1 VLAPVRGLGAAA
13 RTRAGESAR
22 LTMAASAPGVAEA
35 FRRLQAGDVA
45 GALECAQR
53 AAAQEPANARAHL
66 ARGIALRMAGR
77 YDDASEALAHAQ
89 SLDPR
94 DHAAAYETGIVR
106 QLEGRI
112 DDALGHFVRA
122 AELRPRFF
130 AAHFSAGLIH
140 ADRGEWRLAADRFR
154 AVLAAQPNQPDA
166 MLHLALALDRD
177 GRHDEAEATFVHALA
192 ANPHHVPTLRVF
204 GQHSA
209 GRGNFRRAASL
220 FAEVARLDPRD
231 EAVPMF
237 VAQTELL
244 LGRWQPAWAAYARRV
259 PRREFERECAARAKP
274 YVVPTV
280 ESLAAGEATLVAEQ
294 GLGDTLF
301 FLRWAPLLCSAG
313 TRLGFAGD
321 VRLHSMLARTRLF
334 DTLEDAGGAARART
348 PILVGDL
355 PSMYASTDPLTVPSL
370 AFEPLPERVAK
381 WEAALRGV
389 GPRPWIGV
397 QWRAG
402 TPRELVAH
410 ALSKSVPVEALFAA
424 LAPAPGTVVALQ
436 RLVAPGELERAS
448 GALGR
453 PVADL
458 SRAND
463 QLEDLLALT
472 SLLDRHV
479 AVSSTTL
486 HIAAAAGATA
496 DVLVPF
502 PPEWRWRL
510 DGDSPWF
517 PGFRVHRQG
526 VDGDWA
532 AALASIAAPH

>member
-1 VLAPVRGLGAAA
+1 MATAA
-13 RTRAGESAR
+13 GI
-22 LTMAASAPGVAEA
+22 GEA

-45 GALECAQR
+45 GALECAER
-53 AAAQEPANARAHL
+53 IAAQEPTNARAHL
-66 ARGIALRMAGR
+66 AKGIALRMAGR
-77 YDDASEALAHAQ
+77 YGEASDALAHAQ

-112 DDALGHFVRA
+112 EDALRHFARS
-122 AELRPRFF
+122 AELRPDFF

-140 ADRGEWRLAADRFR
+140 TDRREWRLAADRFR
-154 AVLAAQPNQPDA
+154 AVLAVQPNQPDA
-166 MLHLALALDRD
+166 MLHLALALDHD
-177 GRHDEAEATFVHALA
+177 GRHDEAEGAFVHALA

-209 GRGNFRRAASL
+209 RRGNFRRAASL

-244 LGRWQPAWAAYARRV
+244 LGRWQLAWAAYARRV
-259 PRREFERECAARAKP
+259 PRRVFERECAAHGRSYA
-274 YVVPTV
+274 VPTV
-280 ESLAAGEATLVAEQ
+280 EAIANGEATLVAEQ
-294 GLGDTLF
+294 GLGDILF
-301 FLRWAPLLCSAG
+301 FLHWAPLLRSAG
-313 TRLGFAGD
+313 TRLDFAGD
-321 VRLHSMLARTRLF
+321 VRLHPLLARTGLF
-334 DTLEDAGGAARART
+334 EALEETGGAARART

-355 PSMYASTDPLTVPSL
+355 PSMFASTDPLTVATL
-370 AFEPLPERVAK
+370 RIEPLPERVAK
-381 WEAALRGV
+381 WEAALLAA

-402 TPRELVAH
+402 TPHEVLEH
-410 ALSKSVPVEALFAA
+410 ALSKSVPVEPLFAA
-424 LAPAPGTVVALQ
+424 LAPMQGTVFALQ
-436 RLVAPGELERAS
+436 RQIAPGELDRAA

-453 PVADL
+453 PVTDL
-458 SRAND
+458 SSAND
-463 QLEDLLALT
+463 DLEDLLALAT
-472 SLLDRHV
+472 LLDRHA

-486 HIAAAAGATA
+486 HLAVAAGATA
-496 DVLVPF
+496 DVLIPF

-510 DGDSPWF
+510 EGDSPWF

-526 VDGDWA
+526 LDGDWT
-532 AALASIAAPH
+532 AALAALTAQTR

>member
-1 VLAPVRGLGAAA
+1 MAAA
-13 RTRAGESAR
+13 AAGI
-22 LTMAASAPGVAEA
+22 GEA
-35 FRRLQAGDVA
+35 FRKLQAGDVA

-53 AAAQEPANARAHL
+53 VAALEPANARAHL
-66 ARGIALRMAGR
+66 AKGIALRMAGR
-77 YDDASEALAHAQ
+77 YAEASEALALAQ

-112 DDALGHFVRA
+112 DDALGHFVRS
-122 AELRPRFF
+122 AELRPDFF

-140 ADRGEWRLAADRFR
+140 ADRREWRLAADRFR
-154 AVLAAQPNQPDA
+154 AVLAVQPSQPDA

-177 GRHDEAEATFVHALA
+177 GRLDEAEGAFVHALA

-204 GQHSA
+204 GQHSV

-259 PRREFERECAARAKP
+259 PRREFERECAARGRP
-274 YVVPTV
+274 YVVPAV
-280 ESLAAGEATLVAEQ
+280 ESLAGGEATLTAEQ

-301 FLRWAPLLCSAG
+301 FLRWAPLLRSAG
-313 TRLGFAGD
+313 TRLGFCGD
-321 VRLHSMLARTRLF
+321 VRLHSMLARTGLF
-334 DTLEDAGGAARART
+334 ETLEDAGGAARART
-348 PILVGDL
+348 PILVGEL
-355 PSMYASTDPLTVPSL
+355 PSMFASTDPLTVATL
-370 AFEPLPERVAK
+370 RIQPLPERVAK
-381 WEAALRGV
+381 WEAALRAA

-402 TPRELVAH
+402 TPREVVAH
-410 ALSKSVPVEALFAA
+410 ALSKTIPVEALFAS
-424 LAPAPGTVVALQ
+424 LAPLQGNMVALQ
-436 RLVAPGELERAS
+436 RQIVPGELDRAAR
-448 GALGR
+448 ALGR
-453 PVADL
+453 PVTDL
-458 SRAND
+458 SHANED
-463 QLEDLLALT
+463 LEDLLALT

-486 HIAAAAGATA
+486 HLAAAAGATA

-510 DGDSPWF
+510 GGDSPWF

-532 AALASIAAPH
+532 AALASLAS

>member
-1 VLAPVRGLGAAA
+1 
-13 RTRAGESAR
+13 
-22 LTMAASAPGVAEA
+22 MATAPGIGEA

-53 AAAQEPANARAHL
+53 IAAQEPANARAHL

-77 YDDASEALAHAQ
+77 YGEASDALARAR

-112 DDALGHFVRA
+112 DDALGHFVRS
-122 AELRPRFF
+122 AELRPGFF

-140 ADRGEWRLAADRFR
+140 ADRREWRLAADRFR
-154 AVLAAQPNQPDA
+154 AVLAVQPNQPDA
-166 MLHLALALDRD
+166 MLHLALALDQD
-177 GRHDEAEATFVHALA
+177 GGHDEAEGAFVHALA
-192 ANPHHVPTLRVF
+192 ANPHHVATLRVF

-209 GRGNFRRAASL
+209 RRGNFRRAASL

-259 PRREFERECAARAKP
+259 SRSAFERECVARGKP
-274 YVVPTV
+274 YSVPAV
-280 ESLAAGEATLVAEQ
+280 ESLAEGEATLVAEQ

-301 FLRWAPLLCSAG
+301 FLRWAPLLHQAG
-313 TRLGFAGD
+313 IRLDFAGD
-321 VRLHSMLARTRLF
+321 VRLHAMLARTGLF
-334 DTLEDAGGAARART
+334 EALEDAGGAARART

-355 PSMYASTDPLTVPSL
+355 PSMFATTDPLTVGTL
-370 AFEPLPERVAK
+370 RIEPPPERVAK
-381 WEAALRGV
+381 WEAALRAA

-402 TPRELVAH
+402 TPHEVLAH
-410 ALSKSVPVEALFAA
+410 ALSKSVPMDALFAA
-424 LAPAPGTVVALQ
+424 LASVQGTVFALQ
-436 RLVAPGELERAS
+436 RQIAPGELDRAA

-453 PVADL
+453 QVSDL

-463 QLEDLLALT
+463 DLEDLLALT
-472 SLLDRHV
+472 SLIDRHV

-486 HIAAAAGATA
+486 HLAAAAGATA

-510 DGDSPWF
+510 EGDSPWF
-517 PGFRVHRQG
+517 PGFRVHRQR

-532 AALASIAAPH
+532 QALAGLAAAG

>member
-1 VLAPVRGLGAAA
+1 
-13 RTRAGESAR
+13 
-22 LTMAASAPGVAEA
+22 MAAGAPGIGEA

-53 AAAQEPANARAHL
+53 IAAQEPANARAHL

-77 YDDASEALAHAQ
+77 YDDALEALAQAR
-89 SLDPR
+89 SLDPG

-112 DDALGHFVRA
+112 DDALGYFVRS
-122 AELRPRFF
+122 AELRPNFF

-140 ADRGEWRLAADRFR
+140 IDRSEWRLAADRFR
-154 AVLAAQPNQPDA
+154 AVLAVQPNQPDA
-166 MLHLALALDRD
+166 MLHLAFALDRY
-177 GRHDEAEATFVHALA
+177 GRHDEAEGTFVHALA
-192 ANPHHVPTLRVF
+192 ANPHHVPILRLF

-220 FAEVARLDPRD
+220 FAEVARLDPHD

-244 LGRWQPAWAAYARRV
+244 LGRWQPAWAAYSRRV
-259 PRREFERECAARAKP
+259 PRRVFERECAARGKP

-280 ESLAAGEATLVAEQ
+280 ESVAGGEATLVAEQ
-294 GLGDTLF
+294 GLGDILF
-301 FLRWAPLLCSAG
+301 FLRWAPLLRAAG
-313 TRLGFAGD
+313 ARLDFAGD
-321 VRLHSMLARTRLF
+321 VRLHPLLARTGLF
-334 DTLEDAGGAARART
+334 AALEDAGGAKRART

-355 PSMYASTDPLTVPSL
+355 PSMFASTDPLTVGTL
-370 AFEPLPERVAK
+370 RIEPLPERVTK
-381 WEAALRGV
+381 WVAALRAA

-402 TPRELVAH
+402 TPSEVLVY
-410 ALSKSVPVEALFAA
+410 ALSKSVPVEPLFAA
-424 LAPAPGTVVALQ
+424 LAPVKGTAFALQ
-436 RLVAPGELERAS
+436 RQIGAGELGRAAA
-448 GALGR
+448 ALAR
-453 PVADL
+453 PVTDV

-463 QLEDLLALT
+463 DLEDLLALT
-472 SLLDRHV
+472 TLLDRHV

-486 HIAAAAGATA
+486 HLALAAGATA

-510 DGDSPWF
+510 EGDSPWF
-517 PGFRVHRQG
+517 PGFRVHRQS
-526 VDGDWA
+526 VDGDWS
-532 AALASIAAPH
+532 AALASLSAPD